1 VTREDIV
8 LFSVDDSEV
17 LRAEQR
23 LRDDKLALT
32 EAKRALTEQCR
43 RTLTRPSTLVLL
55 VVVGG
60 LLGARPKAAAQ
71 AAERRRPGSV
81 LGAILR
87 SIWAPLF
94 KGVTAAA
101 VERAFHRH
109 HDEAES
115 PTRQDDQA
123 TGIVA

>member
-1 VTREDIV
+1 V
-8 LFSVDDSEV
+8 LFSVDDSDV

-43 RTLTRPSTLVLL
+43 RTLTRPSTLALL

-60 LLGARPKAAAQ
+60 LLGARPKAPAHAAG
-71 AAERRRPGSV
+71 RRRAGSV

-87 SIWAPLF
+87 TIWAPLF
-94 KGVTAAA
+94 KGMTAAA

-109 HDEAES
+109 HDEGEPA
-115 PTRQDDQA
+115 TRRPDQT

>member
-1 VTREDIV
+1 M
-8 LFSVDDSEV
+8 LFSVDESEV

-32 EAKRALTEQCR
+32 EARRALTEQCR
-43 RTLTRPSTLVLL
+43 RMLTRPSTLAVL

-60 LLGARPKAAAQ
+60 LLGARPRAPEPT
-71 AAERRRPGSV
+71 AERRRSGSV

-94 KGVTAAA
+94 KAVTAVAVKRALHGHPDETEAA
-101 VERAFHRH
+101 SGPH
-109 HDEAES
+109 
-115 PTRQDDQA
+115 DQA
-123 TGIVA
+123 SGSAA